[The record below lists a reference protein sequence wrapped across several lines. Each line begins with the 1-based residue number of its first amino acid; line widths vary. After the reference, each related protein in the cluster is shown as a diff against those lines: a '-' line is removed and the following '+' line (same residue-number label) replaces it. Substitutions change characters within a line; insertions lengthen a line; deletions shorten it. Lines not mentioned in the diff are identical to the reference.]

1 MAQDAIS
8 YDKKELTAIK
18 RAFKAMD
25 EQALEEAKKK
35 SNALA
40 DFLRGKIITA
50 SYGREKAPEVA
61 RRIAEGSKV
70 SKSSKL
76 GELSIGYASQRFSG
90 GATTQQL
97 WGGMEF
103 GSKKFSQFPTWNP
116 QGWFIYPTLRAN
128 QGELVKQWEQSFSEI
143 VKRFD

>member
-61 RRIAEGSKV
+61 RRIVEGSKV

-90 GATTQQL
+90 GATST
-97 WGGMEF
+97 
-103 GSKKFSQFPTWNP
+103 
-116 QGWFIYPTLRAN
+116 TLGRHGIRIKEIQPIPDLESAR
-128 QGELVKQWEQSFSEI
+128 LVHISHAS
-143 VKRFD
+143 R

>member
-1 MAQDAIS
+1 MAQEAVS
-8 YDKKELTAIK
+8 YDKGELRAIK
-18 RAFKAMD
+18 AAFKAMD
-25 EQALEEAKKK
+25 DQAIEEAKKA

-50 SYGREKAPEVA
+50 SYGQSKATAVA
-61 RRIAEGSKV
+61 VRVAEGSKV

-76 GELSIGYASQRFSG
+76 GELSIGYAGQRFSG
-90 GATTQQL
+90 GATTQML
-97 WGGMEF
+97 WGGIEF
-103 GSKKFSQFPTWNP
+103 GSKKFSQFPSWNP

-128 QGELVKQWEQSFSEI
+128 QSELVKQWEESFAQI